1 MFLPKKPQLAVQ
13 SSAFEQMKK
22 ELAGVKQKA
31 DQEQK
36 DKPSLLMPEKGCP
49 APQAAEYKPGM
60 QIDSICAPDG
70 QPAPAPPSKQKTKS
84 GT

>member
-1 MFLPKKPQLAVQ
+1 
-13 SSAFEQMKK
+13 
-22 ELAGVKQKA
+22 
-31 DQEQK
+31 
-36 DKPSLLMPEKGCP
+36 MPEKGCP

-84 GT
+84 GD